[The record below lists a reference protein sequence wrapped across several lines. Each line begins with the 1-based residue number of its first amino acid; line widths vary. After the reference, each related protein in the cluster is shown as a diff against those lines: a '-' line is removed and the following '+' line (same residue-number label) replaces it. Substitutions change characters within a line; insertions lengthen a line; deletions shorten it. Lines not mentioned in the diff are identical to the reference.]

1 MPRPISPHRRRRPR
15 APSNLRDVALSEE
28 LHLNGGGAGLGT
40 AGAAAA
46 AALASDPL
54 TLLLQRVDRDSAES
68 RQAAEARA
76 QRRHSSVADAGVL
89 FSSGTNRDRTLSR
102 DSKELREIRHQIAD
116 ARRKKVEQ
124 DRAVRLHELQMQR
137 KAKAA
142 PAQEGLMIDGMATT
156 VPRRKSVSERF
167 EMIQQKVSS
176 MAAMKTGGLRRRAS
190 IRLEEKPLTLEQRM
204 GVLGKIP
211 SLDVLSAENKKAFA
225 KALNPVVFAR
235 GEAIMEEGD
244 DGDRF
249 YIVETGRVVVTRAD
263 PHNHGEEVELARLGV
278 HEFFGEIAL
287 LVDAPRTAT
296 VRALTTTTCL
306 TQSKTTFQALMH
318 DAGADHSDVVDK
330 DRARELMQ
338 AVLSNVSLF
347 QPLSK
352 LEQRRLIGVMGRAKY
367 KDGDYI
373 VHQGDIG
380 NSMFIITKGEV
391 KVEVEIPKPTTDSD
405 DDETVEVFTSSSA
418 PSSGGSGKA
427 GVKKLK
433 MKGYVKEVFRYHRFG
448 YFGELALVNPDGK
461 RTADCVAVGD
471 VECLYLHRVHF
482 NTCPQLAQAIGLK
495 SMFSGFGSR
504 PNAGSDSSDVVAGRR
519 RQQFV
524 DRELDDDS
532 SSNAGSPRSSSG
544 RGSPRGSPRS
554 GSEEEDDGD
563 GDGDLDSSLNFD
575 GKQRRRSSSGILM
588 SGGGLKALLKSKVK
602 GMIRKKREG
611 NFMAAVHEA
620 IAKKKMLSFTLA
632 SQLFNRVHT
641 EPELID
647 DRFPGLANKID
658 WLDRG
663 HGPGDLMNVVQKI
676 LTLTAIDRTEEEIG
690 LLYSLIENL
699 GVWETLCPS
708 AEKRDMMHLCRYM
721 QYERH
726 EPPSKPK
733 KQAEAAKRDSDI
745 GRVAMSRK
753 SSGGGRWGGFRS
765 DVIYKQ
771 NETGTKLYIVLEGS
785 VKLKRSE
792 SIRGRMRHKIVPGM
806 RAGKTFGELALMG
819 MTTRRETVTV
829 EAQGAA
835 VITVEFEAYSKCIT
849 KSTTTM
855 TVEAKFS
862 LLRECSLFAAM
873 DAYKLFRLSLFF
885 EPREVAEGAILIR
898 EGAPSD
904 KLIVTQEGTVDLVV
918 ERKSNKYSYKDSGGG
933 GKQKGRGD
941 VRGCNWGTQG
951 LAKKLK
957 NKNGGRGST
966 GGWQNDS
973 GGKGASRKDQSRAN
987 KRRRDKDQK
996 KSKGAV
1002 GETQPHGWIDRN
1014 FGAAPSVVSISKFL
1028 QQNLVVSTI
1037 GKFSSIGETA
1047 FLNHIRNSSRYRKSN
1062 SAAETEPVTAVAR
1075 THCKLLVLPA
1085 QHFRRLPK
1093 KIVEPAIWGAYRLKS
1108 SFHQDTAFKLVVNEN
1123 KRARR
1128 KQREDHQRYMAKST
1142 KLQQAALLESMQRVA
1157 SDAMGH
1163 TTARPR
1169 TSSKSPLDSEKNA
1182 GKVVSAVAG
1191 AISKMSLPRRIRAR
1205 SRKRDVR
1212 YNTGGSRDDDDSD
1225 HEDDDWYVGTDGK
1238 WVRQKRSRPLMSPA
1252 KALEGL
1258 RAKPAQC
1265 KTNVFINRL
1274 RAPLHMDERALAKI
1288 AQTSTLKLE
1297 SFGPRVRQQVRDS
1310 GLMAQ
1315 DKVGDLV
1322 GSMSAHQTFE
1332 STSLMQDVF
1341 QDDSLA
1347 MFSRTAMLEKRRRRL
1362 LRHRIESSSMPDM
1375 MAGWRDHGLPHL
1387 MKTPEA
1393 NARILD
1399 AHLRKHTLNHVPGR
1413 HAPPP
1418 KKMPS
1423 WLAKKQEPW
1432 SEIRHNEV
1440 QENDAAP
1447 DLGIPSIAPESPGR
1461 DAAPGDVQRL
1471 RRYSSDGSGVR
1482 LSPLRFL

>member
-15 APSNLRDVALSEE
+15 APSALRDALRDED
-28 LHLNGGGAGLGT
+28 HLDEGGAP
-40 AGAAAA
+40 
-46 AALASDPL
+46 DPL
-54 TLLLQRVDRDSAES
+54 ALLLRRVDRDSAET
-68 RQAAEARA
+68 QAASLARA
-76 QRRHSSVADAGVL
+76 QRRRSTVADAGIL
-89 FSSGTNRDRTLSR
+89 FSEGNRDRTLSR
-102 DSKELREIRHQIAD
+102 DTMELRQMRHAAAE
-116 ARRKKVEQ
+116 ARRVKAEQ
-124 DRAVRLHELQMQR
+124 DRAVQLHELQMRR

-142 PAQEGLMIDGMATT
+142 VQSRAESLTIDGVSTT

-176 MAAMKTGGLRRRAS
+176 MAAMRTGGLRRRAS
-190 IRLEEKPLTLEQRM
+190 IRLEEKPLTLEQRI
-204 GVLGKIP
+204 GVLGKIA
-211 SLDVLSAENKKAFA
+211 SLDVLSAENKRAFA
-225 KALNPVVFAR
+225 KALEPVVFAR

-263 PHNHGEEVELARLGV
+263 PYNKGEEMELARLGV
-278 HEFFGEIAL
+278 HEYFGEIAL

-296 VRALTTTTCL
+296 VRAVTTTTCL
-306 TQSKTTFQALMH
+306 TQSKATFQQLMQ

-330 DRARELMQ
+330 ERARELMQ

-367 KDGDYI
+367 KDGDYV
-373 VHQGDIG
+373 VHQGDVG

-391 KVEVEIPKPTTDSD
+391 KVEVEIPKPTMDSD
-405 DDETVEVFTSSSA
+405 DDDAGAVAVA
-418 PSSGGSGKA
+418 PSSPGSGGGGA
-427 GVKKLK
+427 GGGGKGGQKNQNKKRW
-433 MKGYVKEVFRYHRFG
+433 VKEVFRYHRFG

-482 NTCPQLAQAIGLK
+482 NSCPQLAQAIGLK

-504 PNAGSDSSDVVAGRR
+504 PNAGSDSSDVMAGRR

-524 DRELDDDS
+524 DRELDNDGGSD
-532 SSNAGSPRSSSG
+532 AGSPRSRRSSR

-554 GSEEEDDGD
+554 GSEEDDDDGD
-563 GDGDLDSSLNFD
+563 DLDASLNFD
-575 GKQRRRSSSGILM
+575 GKKRRRSSSGILM
-588 SGGGLKALLKSKVK
+588 SGGGLRALLKSKVK

-647 DRFPGLANKID
+647 ERFPGLANKVD

-663 HGPGDLMNVVQKI
+663 HGPGDLMKVVQKI
-676 LTLTAIDRTEEEIG
+676 LTVAALDRTEEEIG
-690 LLYSLIENL
+690 LLYSLIESL

-726 EPPSKPK
+726 EPPTKPK
-733 KQAEAAKRDSDI
+733 KQAEAAKRDNES
-745 GRVAMSRK
+745 GLVAMSRK

-771 NETGTKLYIVLEGS
+771 NESGTKLYIVLEGS

-792 SIRGRMRHKIVPGM
+792 SVRGRMRHKIVPGM

-835 VITVEFEAYSKCIT
+835 VITVELEAYSKCIT

-885 EPREVAEGAILIR
+885 EPREVAEGAILVR
-898 EGAPSD
+898 EGATSD
-904 KLIVTQEGTVDLVV
+904 KLVVMQDGMVDLVV
-918 ERKSNKYSYKDSGGG
+918 ERKNNNSGS
-933 GKQKGRGD
+933 QKKSTRGTRGRKG
-941 VRGCNWGTQG
+941 GTQG
-951 LAKKLK
+951 DAGMRKR
-957 NKNGGRGST
+957 KNGGTGAGST
-966 GGWQNDS
+966 GGRQDDR
-973 GGKGASRKDQSRAN
+973 GGKGPSGKTQKRAKN
-987 KRRRDKDQK
+987 QK
-996 KSKGAV
+996 KRDNGQTNSSRGVDRGRAC
-1002 GETQPHGWIDRN
+1002 GGIDRN
-1014 FGAAPSVVSISKFL
+1014 FDAAPSAVSISKFL

-1037 GKFSSIGETA
+1037 GQFSSIGETA
-1047 FLNHIRNSSRYRKSN
+1047 FLNHLRNSSRYRKSN
-1062 SAAETEPVTAVAR
+1062 TRAETEPVTAVAR
-1075 THCKLLVLPA
+1075 TRCKLLVLPA

-1093 KIVEPAIWGAYRLKS
+1093 KTVEPAIRAAYRLKT
-1108 SFHQDTAFKLVVNEN
+1108 SFHQDTALKLVVHEN
-1123 KRARR
+1123 KRTQR
-1128 KQREDHQRYMAKST
+1128 KRREDHKRYLAKAT

-1157 SDAMGH
+1157 SDAMGD

-1169 TSSKSPLDSEKNA
+1169 TSSKSSPEGGKDA

-1212 YNTGGSRDDDDSD
+1212 YNSGGSGDDDDSD
-1225 HEDDDWYVGTDGK
+1225 HEDDDWYVGTDGR
-1238 WVRQKRSRPLMSPA
+1238 WVRQERSRPLMSPA
-1252 KALEGL
+1252 DALKVL

-1265 KTNVFINRL
+1265 RTNVFINRL
-1274 RAPLHMDERALAKI
+1274 RAPLHMDERALAKLE
-1288 AQTSTLKLE
+1288 QTSTVKLE
-1297 SFGPRVRQQVRDS
+1297 SFGPRVRQRVRDS

-1332 STSLMQDVF
+1332 SSSLMQDVF

-1347 MFSRTAMLEKRRRRL
+1347 MFSRSAMLDKRRRRL
-1362 LRHRIESSSMPDM
+1362 LRHRMESSSMPDM
-1375 MAGWRDHGLPHL
+1375 MAGLREHGLPHL

-1423 WLAKKQEPW
+1423 WLAKKPEPW
-1432 SEIRHNEV
+1432 SMPRRNEN
-1440 QENDAAP
+1440 QEKEGIP
-1447 DLGIPSIAPESPGR
+1447 DLGVPSPVAPDSPGR
-1461 DAAPGDVQRL
+1461 DAAPEDVQRR